1 MPSVG
6 HIAVGLAAA
15 RARRSPAG
23 VPTAAWV
30 VLLVV
35 CSCLP
40 DLDIIA
46 FSFGIPYEAPF
57 GHRGAAHSLAFAA
70 ICGLLLGLVAWAMSL
85 PAVTL
90 GAAAAPVMATH
101 GLLDALP
108 NGGRR
113 RALPRPLSR

>member
-35 CSCLP
+35 SSCLP
-40 DLDIIA
+40 DLDVLA
-46 FSFGIPYEAPF
+46 FSFGISYAAPF
-57 GHRGAAHSLAFAA
+57 GHRGAPHSLAFAA
-70 ICGLLLGLVAWAMSL
+70 LCALLLGLVAWTMRL
-85 PAVTL
+85 PPVTL
-90 GAAAAPVMATH
+90 GAAAALTMATH
-101 GLLDALP
+101 GLLDTLP
-108 NGGRR
+108 PGGL
-113 RALPRPLSR
+113 ATPCLWPRS